1 MPHSLVRAGVIAC
14 ALGGLAFVGPAQ
26 AVSPL
31 PFNDVAP
38 LAIPVIDEETA
49 VEEMERPDEV
59 PPGSQDEAAPKAEA
73 PKAPAQGEGDVEEG
87 ELQKMFPETNWP
99 KK

>member
-1 MPHSLVRAGVIAC
+1 MHHPLIKAGVVAC
-14 ALGGLAFVGPAQ
+14 ALGGLAFVGLAQ
-26 AVSPL
+26 AASPL
-31 PFNDVAP
+31 PFNEFAP

-59 PPGSQDEAAPKAEA
+59 PPGSQDEAAPKAEM
-73 PKAPAQGEGDVEEG
+73 PKSPAEDGGDVEEG